1 MANKTLMFALGGM
14 PAWPLTAGYVVRACR
29 SVYTRFV
36 FLLEGGIKTI
46 HTLPDYSN
54 PLKEWGITDY
64 EAVFPEKG
72 RVFDPKAAQQQIEN
86 SRAIVVG
93 GGHTP
98 FYHKLFA
105 TEPMRS
111 AIRTQF
117 LGGVPY
123 AGISAGA
130 LIAPAK
136 SAFWESEGGSGQ
148 ERIFEGLGLVD
159 GFQIDVHFT
168 QRQRLAGLV
177 EALALSGQ
185 TRGYGIDDAACAVFR
200 DGAFAGMIGSGVYQV
215 ELLNP
220 RTRQHRVVETTLRY
234 KG

>member
-1 MANKTLMFALGGM
+1 MFALGGM
-14 PAWPLTAGYVVRACR
+14 PAWPLTAGYVVRAGR
-29 SVYTRFV
+29 GVYSRFV

-72 RVFDPKAAQQQIEN
+72 RVFDPPDARSKIER

-98 FYHKLFA
+98 YYHKLFA
-105 TEPMRS
+105 TEPLRS
-111 AIRTQF
+111 AIREQF
-117 LGGVPY
+117 SSGVPY

-130 LIAPAK
+130 LIAPDR
-136 SAFWESEGGSGQ
+136 SAYWETESSGGK
-148 ERIFEGLGLVD
+148 ERIFEGLGLVK
-159 GFQIDVHFT
+159 GFLLDVHFT
-168 QRQRLAGLV
+168 ERQRLAGFV
-177 EALALSGQ
+177 EALALAGL
-185 TRGYGIDDAACAVFR
+185 TRGYGIDETACAVFR
-200 DGAFAGMIGSGVYQV
+200 DGAFAGVIGRAVHQV
-215 ELLNP
+215 DLLDP
-220 RTRQHRVVETTLRY
+220 RGRRHRVTELTLRY